1 MVHACCIV
9 CAINLIDN
17 LRQLG
22 FEPLA
27 YYYNPNIHPKAEY
40 DQRLRSF
47 QKYFFGKIETL
58 VGNWEVKKYF
68 NKVKK
73 TQNRCCFCYE
83 LRLEN
88 TFQMAKLLN
97 INAVTTTLLVSK
109 LQQKEQ
115 ILKIAK
121 RLSKKY
127 NIKFISNNFDELFES
142 SIKKAQK
149 EKVYV
154 QSYCGCIYSLM
165 EKYEEK
171 YQLSLRGTR

>member
-1 MVHACCIV
+1 MKIMVHACCIV

-17 LRQLG
+17 LTEQG
-22 FEPLA
+22 FEPVA

-68 NKVKK
+68 SKIKK
-73 TQNRCCFCYE
+73 GPVRCSYCYK
-83 LRLEN
+83 LRLEK
-88 TFQMAKLLN
+88 TFQKAKLLKFE
-97 INAVTTTLLVSK
+97 AVTTTLLVSK

-127 NIKFISNNFDELFES
+127 NIKFVSNNFNELFES
-142 SIKKAQK
+142 SIKKAQR
-149 EKVYV
+149 EKVYL

-171 YQLSLRGTR
+171 YRI